1 MASVDMQF
9 EYPVEEW
16 WVGEYAEIPEHI
28 RGGIERYL
36 TELRAPGDFLTAV
49 ITNDL
54 RNAFARAD
62 EDSLKALRLLNRW
75 FYNRAPSCAHGSHD
89 AMRRWLR
96 AQENDIVSRLFASAE
111 NDQLKGRLLR
121 EAAEEIRRL
130 QRIVDAFEAR
140 GKQILDGLEQHL
152 GG

>member
-1 MASVDMQF
+1 MASVDMRF

-16 WVGEYAEIPEHI
+16 WTGEYSEIPEHI

-54 RNAFARAD
+54 RGAFARAD
-62 EDSLKALRLLNRW
+62 EESLKALRLLNRW
-75 FYNRAPSCAHGSHD
+75 FYNRAPSSAHGSLD
-89 AMRRWLR
+89 AMRRWLT

-111 NDQLKGRLLR
+111 NDQLKGKLLR

-130 QRIVDAFEAR
+130 QRIVDSYAT
-140 GKQILDGLEQHL
+140 KQ
-152 GG
+152 

>member
-9 EYPVEEW
+9 EYPVAEW
-16 WVGEYAEIPEHI
+16 WTGEYEAIPVYLREA
-28 RGGIERYL
+28 IERYL
-36 TELRAPGDFLTAV
+36 TELVRPGDFLTSV
-49 ITNDL
+49 IVNDL

-62 EDSLKALRLLNRW
+62 EESLKVLQLLNRW

-89 AMRRWLR
+89 AMRRWLV
-96 AQENDIVSRLFASAE
+96 ATENDIVSRLFASAE
-111 NDQLKGRLLR
+111 NDQLKGKLLR

-130 QRIVDAFEAR
+130 QRIVDAFAER
-140 GKQILDGLEQHL
+140 GNKILTGLEQHL

>member
-1 MASVDMQF
+1 MQF
-9 EYPVEEW
+9 EYPVAEW
-16 WVGEYAEIPEHI
+16 WTGEYAEIPEHI

-36 TELRAPGDFLTAV
+36 TERLKPGDFLTAV

-75 FYNRAPSCAHGSHD
+75 FYNRAPASAHGSFD
-89 AMRRWLR
+89 AMRRWLIV
-96 AQENDIVSRLFASAE
+96 QENDIVSRLFASAE
-111 NDQLKGRLLR
+111 NDQLKGKLLR

-130 QRIVDAFEAR
+130 QRIVDSYAT
-140 GKQILDGLEQHL
+140 KQ
-152 GG
+152 